1 MKLPESASTRRSFL
15 FQTAGLA
22 AVALVEPRRAGAAPS
37 LATVLETKVI
47 SPQTGFYNGWPT
59 LARRKNGDLWVSW
72 SGGRVSHVCPFGQV
86 QAMLSKDEGATWTW
100 PRVLLDSAGDDR
112 DSGVL
117 ETTRGTLVV
126 TTFTSNVYQRH
137 LKEGTVFHTHTEKG
151 WISKPISPAEL
162 AQWNAADQRLSEA
175 ESKAELGEWCIRS
188 TDGGISW
195 SARIP
200 TVVNS
205 PHGPIQLRD
214 GRLLYAGRQLY
225 AGTGR
230 VGVCESKNDGL
241 SWEWL
246 AEIPLRKGDTQ
257 RYHELHVVEA
267 ANGTLLAHIRNH
279 NDENKGWTLQC
290 ESVDGGAHWN
300 EPHPVCYGFPSH
312 LLCLRD
318 GCLLM
323 SYGYRRA
330 PYGNRA
336 RVSADNGKSWGEE
349 IVLSA
354 DAVDGD
360 LGYTSTV
367 ELSDGTLLSVWYESQ
382 GENHLGVL
390 RQARWRLG

>member
-1 MKLPESASTRRSFL
+1 
-15 FQTAGLA
+15 
-22 AVALVEPRRAGAAPS
+22 
-37 LATVLETKVI
+37 
-47 SPQTGFYNGWPT
+47 
-59 LARRKNGDLWVSW
+59 
-72 SGGRVSHVCPFGQV
+72 
-86 QAMLSKDEGATWTW
+86 MLSKDEGETWTW

-117 ETTRGTLVV
+117 ETAEGTLVV
-126 TTFTSNVYQRH
+126 TTFTSNAYQQH
-137 LKEGTVFHTHTEKG
+137 LKEGTLFHIHTENS
-151 WISKPISPAEL
+151 WISRSHSPEEL
-162 AQWNAADQRLSEA
+162 AQWRAADQRLSES

-200 TVVNS
+200 TIVNS

-214 GRLLYAGRQLY
+214 GRLLYAGKQLY
-225 AGTGR
+225 AESRR

-241 SWEWL
+241 SWGWL

-257 RYHELHVVEA
+257 RYHELHAVEA
-267 ANGTLLAHIRNH
+267 ANGTLIAHIRNH
-279 NDENKGWTLQC
+279 NDENKGWTLQS
-290 ESVDGGAHWN
+290 ESTDGGVHWN

-318 GCLLM
+318 GRLLM

-336 RVSADNGKSWGEE
+336 RVSADNGKTWGEE

-354 DAVDGD
+354 DGADGD

-382 GENHLGVL
+382 GDKHLAVL